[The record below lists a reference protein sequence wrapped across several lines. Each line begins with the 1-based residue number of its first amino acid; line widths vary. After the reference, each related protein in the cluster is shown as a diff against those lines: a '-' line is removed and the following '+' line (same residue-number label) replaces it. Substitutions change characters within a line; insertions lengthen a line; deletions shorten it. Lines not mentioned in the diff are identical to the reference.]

1 MTLLTGPLPPG
12 IMDQLAAAAAAQY
25 VAQPAAAHP
34 GPQPTPQPQQPP
46 PQPPSQPPQ
55 LQRAPNVIDAAVQ
68 TEVTT
73 VVQSKQVRN
82 CHGSVCAV
90 RLTCWRLGTHQTVH
104 VARKDV
110 LSKDYSGICYDTM
123 IWASCLSIGNC
134 QAPSLLL
141 ALEDSRHSCLR
152 WEFAEVKH

>member
-1 MTLLTGPLPPG
+1 MVTDSMVLLTGPLPPG

-25 VAQPAAAHP
+25 VAQPTAAHP

-73 VVQSKQVRN
+73 VVQSKQVGIVAEVLVLCIRLKETRL
-82 CHGSVCAV
+82 GSVGPFCP
-90 RLTCWRLGTHQTVH
+90 
-104 VARKDV
+104 K
-110 LSKDYSGICYDTM
+110 
-123 IWASCLSIGNC
+123 
-134 QAPSLLL
+134 
-141 ALEDSRHSCLR
+141 
-152 WEFAEVKH
+152 